1 MLDSPLYKTPSPLD
15 IAALRVQQ
23 SAGGS
28 ASSRVDQSGD
38 AVIIASMRHEGNWR
52 TFNASEN
59 HYFPSTG
66 SISSNDLSTDEA
78 IRRKVSLKLL
88 DAILSGYYDNA
99 TMVDEAYGIQWD
111 SYTAALF
118 IPCEY
123 GRLGIAYR
131 AAKGGTKDAQ
141 EMCKLLA
148 QAVCDRNRND
158 KILHE
163 QVTKFLCREAN
174 AEAKN
179 EQT

>member
-15 IAALRVQQ
+15 VATLRVQQ

-28 ASSRVDQSGD
+28 GPSRVDQSGD
-38 AVIIASMRHEGNWR
+38 AFMIMSMRHRLNTSSW
-52 TFNASEN
+52 NISEN
-59 HYFPSTG
+59 HYYPENG
-66 SISSNDLSTDEA
+66 SIDANSLSIDEG
-78 IRRKVSLKLL
+78 IRKKIRLYSLEV
-88 DAILSGYYDNA
+88 ILKGYYDSA
-99 TMVDEAYGIQWD
+99 VLSEEAYAIDWG
-111 SYTAALF
+111 SSTAALF

-123 GRLGIAYR
+123 GRLGIVYH
-131 AAKGGTKDAQ
+131 AAKGSAKDAQ

-158 KILHE
+158 EILHE